1 MHATPPAVAPSG
13 TAAPA
18 LALAI
23 TTAAP
28 AGAGQAFTASTSLTL
43 TAPAPTATPQA
54 AAQLADGRWL
64 QSIGD
69 CDGAGQAFAG
79 AIASAAGGAQL
90 APAALSEARYR
101 MAQCDLRDGAPA
113 KAAAALTGLL
123 SAAAPDDPYQAPAT
137 FLFGEAQSSLQEW
150 DAAAASYNKYLALAP
165 ELSSYTWQRI
175 AAASN
180 AAGNPLGAT
189 RAYSAAVGTSPDWNN
204 TVAIR
209 RAWADLL
216 VKQGDGEGAAAQYDV
231 LRAGQTQGAWA
242 AEMQWLAGSALDQS
256 GDHSGAAAR
265 WQAAANA
272 DPTSGY
278 AHDAMSALVDAS
290 VTVDDYQRGLVDY
303 YAGVYNLAIQAFDR
317 SLAHDRSG
325 HQGQALYYEGR
336 SYLALGRC
344 AQAIAKLDNF
354 VAAFPQSPLIVDA
367 SLGQARAQAC
377 AGNSG
382 AALAA
387 YRRLAAAHPDAEQAP
402 TALWEAARLEAGA
415 GNLGSA
421 DQDYLALGRRYP
433 AADEGWHAYLQA
445 GLDYFAAGNWQGA
458 ISVWAEWAHATGAP
472 AFTHPVA
479 FYWLGRTQ
487 NEVGNND
494 AARQAWASADQADP
508 NSFYGMRAAARLAGA
523 GQTLFAPG
531 LVTFTLSSGQLGPDK
546 AALAAWLGGWA
557 GAGSLELSPA
567 VQADADWQRGQALL
581 TIGLHSEGVAAW
593 TRLKLRYQSSPWTM
607 AALALAFG
615 DAGEYGLS
623 IDCATQMISLAPQ
636 GQDPPAAVLRLA
648 YPLPYA
654 PLIQDQ
660 ASRWQIDPR
669 LVASV
674 ILQESRFDTAATS
687 SAVAQGLM
695 QIIPDTADWIANRLG
710 RSDFQSDQI
719 YWPYV
724 NVEFGTYY
732 LRQQLD
738 AFDDSVALAL
748 SAYNGGPGNALRWQ
762 KTAPGDEDLTVA
774 SIDVTQSR
782 LYVQLIYEHYA
793 MYRKLYP

>member
-1 MHATPPAVAPSG
+1 MPATAS
-13 TAAPA
+13 
-18 LALAI
+18 
-23 TTAAP
+23 
-28 AGAGQAFTASTSLTL
+28 AGQALTASTSLTP

-54 AAQLADGRWL
+54 GAQLANGRWL

-69 CDGAGQAFAG
+69 CGGADQAFAG
-79 AIASAAGGAQL
+79 VIASAAAGAQV
-90 APAALSEARYR
+90 APGVLSEARYR
-101 MAQCDLRDGAPA
+101 MAQCYLRDGEPA
-113 KAAAALTGLL
+113 AAAAALASLL
-123 SAAAPDDPYQAPAT
+123 AAAAPGDPYLAPAT
-137 FLFGEAQSSLQEW
+137 FLLGEAQSSLQEW
-150 DAAAASYNKYLALAP
+150 DAANANYTRYLALAP

-175 AAASN
+175 AAASD
-180 AAGNPLGAT
+180 AAGNPLSAT
-189 RAYSAAVGTSPDWNN
+189 QAYSAALGTSPDWNN
-204 TVAIR
+204 TVTIR

-216 VKQGDGEGAAAQYDV
+216 IKQGDGEGAAAQYDV

-256 GDHSGAAAR
+256 GDHAGAAIR
-265 WQAAANA
+265 WQAAVDA
-272 DPTSGY
+272 DPTSDY

-290 VTVDDYQRGLVDY
+290 VTVDEYQRGLVDY

-317 SLAHDRSG
+317 SLAHDPSG
-325 HQGQALYYEGR
+325 HQGQALYYEGL

-344 AQAIAKLDNF
+344 APAIAKLNNF
-354 VAAFPQSPLIVDA
+354 AAAYPHSSLIVDA

-377 AGNSG
+377 AGNLG
-382 AALAA
+382 AALTA

-402 TALWEAARLEAGA
+402 TALWEAAGLEANA
-415 GNLGSA
+415 GNQGSA

-433 AADEGWHAYLQA
+433 ASDEGWHAYLQA
-445 GLDYFAAGNWQGA
+445 GLDYFAASDWQHA
-458 ISVWAEWAHATGAP
+458 SSVWAEWAHATGAP
-472 AFTHPVA
+472 AFTRPVA
-479 FYWLGRTQ
+479 YYWLGRTQ
-487 NEVGNND
+487 NEIGAND
-494 AARQAWASADQADP
+494 AARQAWASAVQADP
-508 NSFYGMRAAARLAGA
+508 NSFYGMRAADRLDGA
-523 GQTLFAPG
+523 GQALFTPGPVTL
-531 LVTFTLSSGQLGPDK
+531 TLSAGQPGPDR
-546 AALAAWLGGWA
+546 AALAAWLATWA

-654 PLIQDQ
+654 PLIQEQ

-669 LVASV
+669 LIAAV
-674 ILQESRFDTAATS
+674 IMQESRFDTAATS

-695 QIIPDTADWIANRLG
+695 QIIPSTADWIATRLG

-719 YWPYV
+719 YWPYI

-738 AFDDSVALAL
+738 AFDNSVALAL
-748 SAYNGGPGNALRWQ
+748 AAYNGGPGNARRWQ
-762 KTAPGDEDLTVA
+762 NTAPGDEDLMQA